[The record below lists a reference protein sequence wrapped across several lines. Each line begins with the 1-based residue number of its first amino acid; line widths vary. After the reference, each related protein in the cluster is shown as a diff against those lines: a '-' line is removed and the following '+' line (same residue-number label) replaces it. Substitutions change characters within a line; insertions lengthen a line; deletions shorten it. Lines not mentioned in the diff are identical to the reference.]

1 MNTPAHG
8 PRAFL
13 VGGGIAA
20 LAAAVYLLRD
30 GHFPGTGVHILEEE

>member
-1 MNTPAHG
+1 MNTPAQG

-30 GHFPGTGVHILEEE
+30 GHFPGASVRRL